1 MSELLNDWSIN
12 PALNVQTDWVVTM
25 PGQYTMLDYYVWAAK
40 AGFDPKKCGKLD
52 DPTTAGDD
60 GIALCDYRDI
70 PVVASLTLYD
80 REEQV
85 IEPEDGD
92 LVISP
97 APPGTVNEL
106 RFPYEVNVV
115 EWTDGNTE
123 GFLESEYATSIDASP
138 LGVYGWAS
146 LSVSATKKTN
156 TGVEADT
163 NSNGQGICEFV
174 GPSVVASPSNTGRPG
189 VCDSAATVA
198 SRSLASRL
206 GSAASRLTRTPT
218 TAVRS
223 TTALLPVA
231 LYFKNVSK

>member
-1 MSELLNDWSIN
+1 MLRQGNILGVSELLNDWSIN

-60 GIALCDYRDI
+60 GIALCDFRDI

-97 APPGTVNEL
+97 APPGQVNEL

-174 GPSVVASPSNTGRPG
+174 GPSVVASPSHTGRPG
-189 VCDSAATVA
+189 VCDLSCYWHPD
-198 SRSLASRL
+198 RWLRGL
-206 GSAASRLTRTPT
+206 GAQ
-218 TAVRS
+218 
-223 TTALLPVA
+223 LPG
-231 LYFKNVSK
+231 